1 MTDIAPLPPVQA
13 IRVFET
19 AARLGNFTRTGE
31 ALGMTQAAVS
41 YQIKLLEDR
50 LGFALFERKARHVE
64 LTARGAQLA
73 RGTSEAFRLLERTF
87 REVREDRAS
96 VLSVTALPTFCSNW
110 LVPRIGGFQLTHPEL
125 AVRIDSRSDLV
136 DIKAGEADIGIRI
149 GQGNWPGLEARHLFP
164 DRTAPLV
171 PRIALERHG
180 PFNQPEDLLKLRLF
194 GPIHW
199 WRAWMEEAGVDPAR
213 LPERPALEL
222 ETQTMEV
229 SAAIAS
235 GDAAAMVTP
244 IYFAEQI
251 AAGTLVQPFAH
262 ESPHTQSHYLVF
274 DPARAQ
280 EPKIKAFIEWLL
292 FQPMAFCLNRPQ
304 PAFPEAGEA
313 VCSPPSFPSP
323 A

>member
-1 MTDIAPLPPVQA
+1 MSAAPNLPPINA

-31 ALGMTQAAVS
+31 TLGMTQAAVS
-41 YQIKLLEDR
+41 YQVKLLEDR

-64 LTARGAQLA
+64 LTPRGARLA
-73 RGTSEAFRLLERTF
+73 RGTSDAFRLLERTF
-87 REVREDRAS
+87 RDVREDRDS

-110 LVPRIGGFQLTHPEL
+110 LVPRIGAFQLENPQL

-149 GQGNWPGLEARHLFP
+149 GKGEWPGLEARRLFG
-164 DRTAPLV
+164 DTTAPLV
-171 PRIALERHG
+171 SRAAAERFG

-194 GPIHW
+194 GPMGW
-199 WRAWMEEAGVDPAR
+199 WRAWFTLAGGDASR

-235 GDAAAMVTP
+235 GDAATMVSP

-251 AAGTLVQPFAH
+251 ASGALVAPFHAELDQDDAH
-262 ESPHTQSHYLVF
+262 YMVF
-274 DPARAQ
+274 DPTRAR
-280 EPKIKAFIEWLL
+280 EPKIKAFIAWML
-292 FQPMAFCLNRPQ
+292 FQPMAFCLNRSE
-304 PAFPEAGEA
+304 PAFPEAGKA
-313 VCSPPSFPSP
+313 VVNGQP
-323 A
+323 